1 MTRIKESTSNF
12 LPSFGTFQI
21 ILLKNLTTLIKTCNL
36 VNDKNVIILKPI
48 NSFAKQNQLT
58 GFYMM
63 ATLALNE
70 EMRKMA
76 CAPQILLEF
85 SWAI

>member
-1 MTRIKESTSNF
+1 MTWIKESTSNF

-85 SWAI
+85 S